1 MYNRVPIGELMEDNG
16 WVEYKKLILSELT
29 RSNDRLSKIES
40 ELGDIKQE
48 IAVLKTKMYFGSAIV
63 AVVIS
68 VGMTFLDHLI
78 KG

>member
-1 MYNRVPIGELMEDNG
+1 MEDNG

-40 ELGDIKQE
+40 ELSDIKQE

-78 KG
+78 KR

>member
-1 MYNRVPIGELMEDNG
+1 MEDNG
-16 WVEYKKLILSELT
+16 WLEYKKLILSELT
-29 RSNDRLSKIES
+29 RSNERLGKIES
-40 ELGDIKQE
+40 ELTDIKQE

-68 VGMTFLDHLI
+68 IGMTFLDHLI

>member
-1 MYNRVPIGELMEDNG
+1 MEDNG

-40 ELGDIKQE
+40 ELSDIKQE

>member
-1 MYNRVPIGELMEDNG
+1 MEDNG

-29 RSNDRLSKIES
+29 RSNDRLLKIES
-40 ELGDIKQE
+40 ELSDIKQE
-48 IAVLKTKMYFGSAIV
+48 IAILKTKMYFGSAIV

-68 VGMTFLDHLI
+68 AGMTFLDHLI

>member
-1 MYNRVPIGELMEDNG
+1 MEDNG

-29 RSNDRLSKIES
+29 RSNDRLLKIES

-48 IAVLKTKMYFGSAIV
+48 IAILKTKMYFGSAIV

-68 VGMTFLDHLI
+68 AGMTFLDHLI

>member
-1 MYNRVPIGELMEDNG
+1 MEDNG

-29 RSNDRLSKIES
+29 RSNERLGKIET
-40 ELGDIKQE
+40 ELASIKEQ

-63 AVVIS
+63 AIIIS
-68 VGMTFLDHLI
+68 IGMTFIDHLI

>member
-1 MYNRVPIGELMEDNG
+1 MEDNG